1 MNGRDL
7 DLCEGPLMTR
17 NGMRPPTPRSSSMTL
32 GGAPSD
38 RKSNTSELQSQS
50 NLVCR
55 LLLEKKKN
63 LYVWCG
69 GEKNDRLFIDYYR
82 VRFLSAFNCIARPAL
97 CRVEFNDPLQPLVV
111 SCSLQLLSR

>member
-55 LLLEKKKN
+55 LLLEKKKKIIASMRTCSMKSRKLESTISYLLAKSFERPIHKIRN
-63 LYVWCG
+63 LL
-69 GEKNDRLFIDYYR
+69 EHATDSLSLHMLRLMPE
-82 VRFLSAFNCIARPAL
+82 A
-97 CRVEFNDPLQPLVV
+97 
-111 SCSLQLLSR
+111 